1 MKCSENIKCTNKV
14 NLFHYRRSSRV
25 NIYMLEDTIDYFYGY
40 MASNTAYIRYFDLYL
55 YDDGFVLQMPE
66 PSAPEKWMPLN
77 RLRNY
82 SMF

>member
-1 MKCSENIKCTNKV
+1 MYDKV

-25 NIYMLEDTIDYFYGY
+25 NIYMLEVLLIIFMDIWHPIQLIFC
-40 MASNTAYIRYFDLYL
+40 YFDLYL